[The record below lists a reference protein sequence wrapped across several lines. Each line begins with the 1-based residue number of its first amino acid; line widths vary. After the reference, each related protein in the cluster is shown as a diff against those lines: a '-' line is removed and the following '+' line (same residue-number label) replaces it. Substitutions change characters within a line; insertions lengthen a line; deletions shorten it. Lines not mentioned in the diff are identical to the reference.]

1 MNEFLQRLEQ
11 RKLVQCAVA
20 LRRDSDRAQSR
31 TRSSASCGE
40 AMSKKPSF
48 FFAELKAAQC
58 LQGRGRLCRC
68 RVVGAAGGVVFL
80 PAFDAPPVVMQ
91 VLIILLVL
99 CFPVALALSWAFEIT
114 PEGIKLEAEV
124 APNESITRRTG
135 RKLVGVTIAV
145 AVIAA
150 GLFVFQ

>member
-1 MNEFLQRLEQ
+1 
-11 RKLVQCAVA
+11 
-20 LRRDSDRAQSR
+20 
-31 TRSSASCGE
+31 
-40 AMSKKPSF
+40 
-48 FFAELKAAQC
+48 
-58 LQGRGRLCRC
+58 
-68 RVVGAAGGVVFL
+68 VVGAAGGVVFL

-91 VLIILLVL
+91 VLITLLVL

-145 AVIAA
+145 AVIAT